1 MKSFKMISLVIFI
14 ALTTITVKEVHSA
27 MPESMFL
34 QAKVTDIRNFEKCAD
49 ELLNENGIID
59 SYFNNTNSILTVIY
73 DSEKI
78 SKDDIFDK
86 FHKGGFKIK
95 SQSKVHLSKNTEFI
109 KNVGSARSE
118 QRFSTSS
125 N

>member
-14 ALTTITVKEVHSA
+14 AITTITVKEVHSA

-49 ELLNENGIID
+49 ELLNEDGIID
-59 SYFNNTNSILTVIY
+59 TYFNNSNNILTVIY
-73 DSEKI
+73 DIEKI

-86 FHKGGFKIK
+86 FHKKGFKIK
-95 SQSKVHLSKNTEFI
+95 SQLKVNLSKNTEFI
-109 KNVGSARSE
+109 KNVGNARSE
-118 QRFSTSS
+118 QRFSTSKH
-125 N
+125 